1 MHGCI
6 DGREHPRHGVA
17 MDSLLEAAGVF
28 RLDATVVGTWP
39 CSTAPEV
46 SPVLCREHHPR

>member
-6 DGREHPRHGVA
+6 DGREHPRHGAA

-28 RLDATVVGTWP
+28 RLDATGGRNMAVQHR
-39 CSTAPEV
+39 A
-46 SPVLCREHHPR
+46 